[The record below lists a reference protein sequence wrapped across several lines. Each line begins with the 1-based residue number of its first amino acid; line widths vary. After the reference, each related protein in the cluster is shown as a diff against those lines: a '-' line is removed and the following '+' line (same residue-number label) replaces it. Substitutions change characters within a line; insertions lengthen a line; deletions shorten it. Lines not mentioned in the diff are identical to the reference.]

1 MDKDEEKRDQ
11 PRKHPRSPPTA
22 ERVLAAAFGLFCERG
37 FAATSMLDIA
47 TRAHVSKRD
56 LYTLFDNKHALLA
69 QCIEERAQ
77 GIRRLLDPAI
87 GIPNSKKALRA
98 ILVELGTAVLRTV
111 CRPEVLM
118 VYRLAIAESDRAPEI
133 AQTLHRNGREAN
145 HRALA
150 EFLAKAQAQGLAGA
164 GDPAALAARFFMVL
178 WDDLLVRLLMRV
190 AEPPAQAEAKA
201 RATAAA
207 AAVLE
212 FASF

>member
-1 MDKDEEKRDQ
+1 MDKDGEKRGQ
-11 PRKHPRSPPTA
+11 PRKRPGSPPA
-22 ERVLAAAFGLFCERG
+22 RERVLAAAFGLFCERG

-56 LYTLFDNKHALLA
+56 LYALFENKHALLA
-69 QCIEERAQ
+69 HSIEERAQ
-77 GIRRLLDPAI
+77 GMRRLLDPKI
-87 GIPNSKKALRA
+87 GVPSSKKALRA

-118 VYRLAIAESDRAPEI
+118 VYRLAIAESNQAPEI
-133 AQTLHRNGREAN
+133 AQTLYRNGREAN

-150 EFLAKAQAQGLAGA
+150 EFLAKAQAEGLTGA

-190 AEPPAQAEAKA
+190 AEPPSQEGAKA

-212 FASF
+212 FVSF